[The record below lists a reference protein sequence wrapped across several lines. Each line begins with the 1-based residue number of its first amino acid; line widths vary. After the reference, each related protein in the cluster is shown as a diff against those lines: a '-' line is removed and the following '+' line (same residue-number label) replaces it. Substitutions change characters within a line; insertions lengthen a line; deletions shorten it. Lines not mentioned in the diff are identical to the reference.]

1 MLMDAEEQEYTLGV
15 DEDLT
20 RLDEGI
26 RRLKIDY
33 EMYFNGG
40 SPRPPM
46 DTHWR
51 VEKLVKQYS
60 DSQKLNYAQRFRYNS
75 LVQKFS
81 VYNDLWRQKLRG
93 REEGQGRFAGRGR
106 EEAPEDSITRILC
119 RDPSR
124 ESEKVDQLLKAMVD
138 AKRKCGE
145 SVGNLDPLAF
155 KKFIQDKTK
164 KLQKSLGCKT
174 VQYVV
179 SVEEGKAK
187 LKAIRGED

>member
-33 EMYFNGG
+33 EVYFNGG

-60 DSQKLNYAQRFRYNS
+60 DSQKLNFAQRFRYNS

-93 REEGQGRFAGRGR
+93 REEGQGLFAGRGR
-106 EEAPEDSITRILC
+106 EEAPEDGITRILC
-119 RDPSR
+119 RNPSH

-164 KLQKSLGCKT
+164 QLQKSLGCKT

>member
-1 MLMDAEEQEYTLGV
+1 MGV

-20 RLDEGI
+20 RLDDGI

-33 EMYFNGG
+33 EVYFNGG

-60 DSQKLNYAQRFRYNS
+60 DSQKLNFAQRFRYNS

-81 VYNDLWRQKLRG
+81 VYNDLWRQKLKG
-93 REEGQGRFAGRGR
+93 REEGQGRFAARGR
-106 EEAPEDSITRILC
+106 EGAPDDGITRILC

-145 SVGNLDPLAF
+145 SIGNLDPLAF
-155 KKFIQDKTK
+155 KKFIQNKTK
-164 KLQKSLGCKT
+164 QLQKSLGCKT
-174 VQYVV
+174 IQYVV

>member
-1 MLMDAEEQEYTLGV
+1 MGV
-15 DEDLT
+15 DENLT

-33 EMYFNGG
+33 EVYFNGG

-46 DTHWR
+46 DAHWR
-51 VEKLVKQYS
+51 VEMLVKQYS
-60 DSQKLNYAQRFRYNS
+60 DSQKLNFAQRFRYNS

-81 VYNDLWRQKLRG
+81 VYNDLWRQKLKG
-93 REEGQGRFAGRGR
+93 REEGQGRFATRIP
-106 EEAPEDSITRILC
+106 EATADDGITRIIC

-138 AKRKCGE
+138 ARRKCGE
-145 SVGNLDPLAF
+145 SIRNLDPLAF
-155 KKFIQDKTK
+155 KKFVQDKTAQ
-164 KLQKSLGCKT
+164 LQKRLGCKT

-179 SVEEGKAK
+179 SVEEGKVK
-187 LKAIRGED
+187 LKAIRGDD